1 MSTEEFETIRGLLE
15 RLVVAT
21 ETMAASAKP
30 KASTKVSKESIAIA
44 LVGSEG
50 MTDLGQIADKI
61 GCSRRTVERM
71 KTLRTMIDSMGRVG
85 EVRRG
90 YRTTDGIDGV
100 N

>member
-21 ETMAASAKP
+21 EAMAESAKP
-30 KASTKVSKESIAIA
+30 TTKTKVSKESVAIA

-50 MTDLGQIADKI
+50 ITDLGQIAEKL
-61 GCSRRTVERM
+61 GCHRRTVERM
-71 KTLRTMIDSMGRVG
+71 KTLRAMIDSMGRVG

-90 YRTTDGIDGV
+90 FRTADGIDGV